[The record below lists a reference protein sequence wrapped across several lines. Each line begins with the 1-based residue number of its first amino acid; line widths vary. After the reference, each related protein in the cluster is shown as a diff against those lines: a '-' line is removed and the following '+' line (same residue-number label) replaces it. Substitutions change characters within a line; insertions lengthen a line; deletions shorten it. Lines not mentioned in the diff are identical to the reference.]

1 MRINYKEKRVLTE
14 GEATEKE
21 VLYAVEDSK
30 LQLQSDILATK
41 RALDSKSI
49 ELENAKTSYPLDTKL
64 IISLTNEVEAY
75 EDGIKKLESLKKEFG
90 F

>member
-1 MRINYKEKRVLTE
+1 
-14 GEATEKE
+14 
-21 VLYAVEDSK
+21 
-30 LQLQSDILATK
+30 
-41 RALDSKSI
+41 LDSKSI

-75 EDGIKKLESLKKEFG
+75 EDGIKKLENLKKEFG